1 MHNDRIVSW
10 WIKWEDLNWPNP
22 DTLDRIRRRA
32 DQLAAANAN
41 AAMVFGTHFRWD
53 WLPFFEILHDY
64 LATVASEL
72 HSRGIK
78 LYDHYSV
85 NLVHRYDT
93 RAEMRNV
100 IMHSGP
106 HLPFSPSRSAAASWE
121 FNGSRLNDWRMISTF
136 TNEVLYLPQYTAEG
150 FCIRNPE
157 FVAAHNVYVKKLIAD
172 TGIDGME
179 ADDTVYYIGYFGC
192 GCRCCRAALKERA
205 GVDLPPPDDFGFWG
219 NWENPAWRHWIDLR
233 YEVAGDFHRALRAVL
248 PENFRL
254 SSCCTGSSSPI
265 CNNDGCDARQFL
277 RGCNWQHLEVCG
289 NIPPY
294 KDDPATMNYPVAHH
308 FINAAHHAAA
318 AREAGVRCYSDGYGF
333 YEATANILWAL
344 NKCLGAEC
352 WFSTLK
358 GRLGLPDSIL
368 AKLPDDAS
376 PAGRS
381 YTFEA
386 AHPELF
392 DSVPVFQAGVY
403 FSYETRNHSCFGN
416 LVKGYSRDFRD
427 TMALLFNA
435 GISVGA
441 VLTMPEDTREY
452 RLLVLPSAAR
462 LTPEELDRM
471 RRFTAAGGVVLATG
485 PSALPGAESPWKLPT
500 AAGRSFWSN
509 AYTKLSWKRSDSGAP
524 LAHPT
529 EAQKRL
535 LTVEGEGW
543 TRNEIPVPD
552 LSRGAWRE
560 TAPGVFYHPAR
571 LADGV
576 LESSLLE
583 LVKKH
588 LRPLPVAV
596 ERVEGYFTVVHRAAD
611 GGYVLH
617 LLAAE
622 YDTEIDR
629 ELDAI
634 RFHRTRV
641 NLITKVEPIRTGR
654 DVTLNFDGDAAVYTP
669 FNPEGAQTAAAP
681 NGRIAV
687 TLPDKCA
694 YAVIK
699 LTGRQK

>member
-10 WIKWEDLNWPNP
+10 WIKWEDLNWPNQ

-32 DQLAAANAN
+32 DQLAAADAN

-72 HSRGIK
+72 HARGIK

-93 RAEMRNV
+93 RAEMRDV
-100 IMHSGP
+100 ILHSGP
-106 HLPFSPSRSAAASWE
+106 HLPLSPSRGAAASWE
-121 FNGSRLNDWRMISTF
+121 YNGSKLNSWRMLSTF
-136 TNEVLYLPQYTAEG
+136 TGEPLYLPQYTAEG

-157 FVAAHNVYVKKLIAD
+157 FVAAHNAYAKKLVAD

-192 GCRCCRAALKERA
+192 GCRHCRAALKERA
-205 GVDLPPPDDFGFWG
+205 GIDLPPPDDFGFWG

-233 YEVAGDFHRALRAVL
+233 YEAAGDFHQALRAVL

-265 CNNDGCDARQFL
+265 SNNDACDARQFL
-277 RGCNWQHLEVCG
+277 RGCNWQHLEMCG

-294 KDDPATMNYPVAHH
+294 KHDKVTMNYPLAHH

-318 AREAGVRCYSDGYGF
+318 AREAGVRCYSNGYGF

-376 PAGRS
+376 PAARS
-381 YTFEA
+381 FTFEA
-386 AHPELF
+386 EHPDLF
-392 DSVPVFQAGVY
+392 DSSQVFQAGVY
-403 FSYETRNHSCFGN
+403 FSYETRNHTCFGN
-416 LVKGYSRDFRD
+416 LISGYSRDFRS
-427 TMALLFNA
+427 TMELLFHA
-435 GISVGA
+435 GISAGA

-452 RLLVLPSAAR
+452 QLLLLPSAAR
-462 LTPEELDRM
+462 LTPDELARL

-485 PSALPGAESPWKLPT
+485 PSALPGAKSPWQLPT

-509 AYTKLSWKRSDSGAP
+509 AYTKISWRRSNVNQPQNHHQPG
-524 LAHPT
+524 
-529 EAQKRL
+529 RL
-535 LTVEGEGW
+535 
-543 TRNEIPVPD
+543 IPRSFCC
-552 LSRGAWRE
+552 LFSQSCQNKGN
-560 TAPGVFYHPAR
+560 
-571 LADGV
+571 
-576 LESSLLE
+576 
-583 LVKKH
+583 
-588 LRPLPVAV
+588 
-596 ERVEGYFTVVHRAAD
+596 
-611 GGYVLH
+611 
-617 LLAAE
+617 
-622 YDTEIDR
+622 I
-629 ELDAI
+629 
-634 RFHRTRV
+634 
-641 NLITKVEPIRTGR
+641 
-654 DVTLNFDGDAAVYTP
+654 
-669 FNPEGAQTAAAP
+669 
-681 NGRIAV
+681 
-687 TLPDKCA
+687 
-694 YAVIK
+694 
-699 LTGRQK
+699 